1 MPTAPLSRCTTTG
14 CHARA
19 TPDGRGHC
27 ATHRPVWVKQASS
40 AWTGGSTRAW
50 RKARAE
56 WLSEHPLCADQG
68 CGRLATEVHH
78 VKGRS
83 TDALMWD
90 TRWWMSQCHQHHLQK
105 GQPPRGGQDRYAE

>member
-1 MPTAPLSRCTTTG
+1 MPTAPLPRCAHTG
-14 CHARA
+14 CHSRSA
-19 TPDGRGHC
+19 PDGRGRC
-27 ATHRPVWVKQASS
+27 ADHATTWVKTATS

-78 VKGRS
+78 VRGRS
-83 TDALMWD
+83 TDELMWD
-90 TRWWMSQCHQHHLQK
+90 RRWWMSQCHRHHLQK
-105 GQPPRGGQDRYAE
+105 S